1 MLLDC
6 FSSLQM
12 DGVLI
17 FIPHVEQIAFPLW
30 NAADFRRDQ
39 GGHIIMFENVDYL
52 PFGMGHTGYHFHNYF
67 ETTQQLRN
75 KYMTYGH
82 PVKEA
87 ENMSI
92 SEMHPDLDVM
102 VDCVLGRSAT
112 NNKHNVSSVAG
123 FGGRIPIA
131 YELDGYS
138 IARHVELE
146 KILNDDERGHGKT
159 WHDNPKSKDWFQ
171 NIPP

>member
-1 MLLDC
+1 
-6 FSSLQM
+6 
-12 DGVLI
+12 
-17 FIPHVEQIAFPLW
+17 
-30 NAADFRRDQ
+30 
-39 GGHIIMFENVDYL
+39 MFENVDYL

-131 YELDGYS
+131 YELDGYLT
-138 IARHVELE
+138 ARHAELE
-146 KILNDDERGHGKT
+146 SMLNEDERGHGKT
-159 WHDNPKSKDWFQ
+159 WHDNPKSKDWFE

>member
-1 MLLDC
+1 MRRRVFLKYIRSR
-6 FSSLQM
+6 F
-12 DGVLI
+12 
-17 FIPHVEQIAFPLW
+17 EKKAFPLW

-39 GGHIIMFENVDYL
+39 GGHVIMFEHVEYR

-67 ETTQQLRN
+67 ETTQQLRT

-87 ENMSI
+87 EYMSI
-92 SEMHPDLDVM
+92 AEMHPDLDVM

-112 NNKHNVSSVAG
+112 SNKHIVLSVKLAD
-123 FGGRIPIA
+123 FEGRIPIA

-138 IARHVELE
+138 IKRHVELE
-146 KILNDDERGHGKT
+146 RILKEDERGHHRT
-159 WHDNPKSKDWFQ
+159 WHDNPKSKDWFEK
-171 NIPP
+171 IPP